1 MVSILRRRLLVR
13 ECRPTTIK
21 AAMVCVLALVLS
33 IRSAAQTPGPVPVPS
48 NLTVVDAEAIAL
60 KNHPQ
65 VSIARLLALAQGQVT
80 REVRSAELPTVVGN
94 LTAVDA
100 HDGGRVTAGLLN
112 NPVLYT
118 RAAGGVTVSQLITDF
133 GRTRNLVASAGLRE
147 KAEQAGE
154 MATEADI
161 KLAVDQAFY
170 RALAAQAVV
179 NVAKKTVAFRQ
190 DTANLIGSLADAKLK
205 STLDRSFADV
215 NLNQAQL
222 LLLDAQNAQ
231 DAALASLSTMMG
243 YERQQSFAL
252 EDPKGKLEAPAQDL
266 DALIALAMRFR
277 PDLAAVDD
285 QLQAAEKDR
294 KAEHDLWL
302 PSISALGAAGGAPI
316 RADQI
321 TSSWYGAAGVNLN
334 VPVFNGGLYSARA
347 KEADYRANAANERVR
362 DLRNRIAQDV
372 RVTWLSAQSAYQRM
386 DVTARLLAQAN
397 EALDLAQTRYKLG
410 LSSIV
415 ELSQAE
421 LAQTSA
427 EIGNTNARYDYQ
439 QSLAAIRYQTGQ

>member
-1 MVSILRRRLLVR
+1 VR

>member
-1 MVSILRRRLLVR
+1 
-13 ECRPTTIK
+13 
-21 AAMVCVLALVLS
+21 
-33 IRSAAQTPGPVPVPS
+33 VPVPS

-439 QSLAAIRYQTGQ
+439 QSLAAIRYQTSQ

>member
-1 MVSILRRRLLVR
+1 MHRLSRILARGV
-13 ECRPTTIK
+13 
-21 AAMVCVLALVLS
+21 LVLGM
-33 IRSAAQTPGPVPVPS
+33 IGIACAQSGAPT
-48 NLTVVDAEAIAL
+48 NRLTVTDAEAIAL

-65 VSIARLLALAQGQVT
+65 ISTARLLALAQGEVT
-80 REVRSAELPTVVGN
+80 KEMRSAELPTVSGD

-100 HDGGRVTAGLLN
+100 HDGGRITAGFLN

-118 RAAGGVTVSQLITDF
+118 RAGGGVSVSQLITDF
-133 GRTRNLVASAGLRE
+133 GRTRNLVASAGLQE
-147 KAEQAGE
+147 KAQQSAE

-161 KLAVDQAFY
+161 KLAVDEAFY

-215 NLNQAQL
+215 NLNQAQV

-231 DAALASLSTMMG
+231 DAAFADLSTVMG
-243 YERQQSFAL
+243 YERQQNFVL
-252 EDPKGKLEAPAQDL
+252 VDPTGEIEPPAQDV
-266 DALIALAMRFR
+266 DALTAMAMRSR
-277 PDLAAVDD
+277 PDLEALNE
-285 QLQAAEKDR
+285 QFEAAEKYS
-294 KAEHDLWL
+294 KAEHELWR
-302 PSISALGAAGGAPI
+302 PTISALGAAGGAPV
-316 RADQI
+316 RSDSI
-321 TSSWYGAAGVNLN
+321 TSSWYGAAGVNIS

-347 KEADYRANAANERVR
+347 KEADYRANATHEQVR
-362 DLRNRIAQDV
+362 GLRNSIARDV
-372 RVTWLSAQSAYQRM
+372 RVSWLNAQSAYQKV

-397 EALDLAQTRYKLG
+397 QALDLAQTRYKLG

-439 QSLAAIRYQTGQ
+439 RSLSAIRYQTGQ

>member
-1 MVSILRRRLLVR
+1 MHRLSRILARGV
-13 ECRPTTIK
+13 
-21 AAMVCVLALVLS
+21 LVLG
-33 IRSAAQTPGPVPVPS
+33 IVGIVRAQSGVS
-48 NLTVVDAEAIAL
+48 NKLTVTDAEAIAL

-65 VSIARLLALAQGQVT
+65 ISTARLLALAQGQVT
-80 REVRSAELPTVVGN
+80 KETRSAELPKVSGD

-100 HDGGRVTAGLLN
+100 HDGGRVTAGFLN

-118 RAAGGVTVSQLITDF
+118 RAGGGVSVSQLVTDF
-133 GRTRNLVASAGLRE
+133 GRTRNLVASAGLQE
-147 KAEQAGE
+147 KAQQSTE

-161 KLAVDQAFY
+161 KLEVDEAFY
-170 RALAAQAVV
+170 CALAAQAVV

-231 DAALASLSTMMG
+231 DAAVADLSTVMG
-243 YERQQSFAL
+243 YERQQNFVLVDQAD
-252 EDPKGKLEAPAQDL
+252 ELEAPTQDVDVL
-266 DALIALAMRFR
+266 TAMAMRSR
-277 PDLAAVDD
+277 PDLEALNE
-285 QLQAAEKDR
+285 QFEAAEKYR
-294 KAEHDLWL
+294 KAEHELWR
-302 PSISALGAAGGAPI
+302 PSVSALGTAGGAPV
-316 RADQI
+316 RSDSI
-321 TSSWYGAAGVNLN
+321 TSSWYGAAGVNIS

-347 KEADYRANAANERVR
+347 KEADYRANATQEQVR
-362 DLRNRIAQDV
+362 GLRNSIARDV
-372 RVTWLSAQSAYQRM
+372 RVSWLNAQSAYQKV

-397 EALDLAQTRYKLG
+397 QALDLAQTRYKLG

-427 EIGNTNARYDYQ
+427 EIGNTNARYDYER
-439 QSLAAIRYQTGQ
+439 SLSAIRYQTGQ

>member
-1 MVSILRRRLLVR
+1 M
-13 ECRPTTIK
+13 
-21 AAMVCVLALVLS
+21 LALAQGLNQTTKAGATV
-33 IRSAAQTPGPVPVPS
+33 SA
-48 NLTVVDAEAIAL
+48 NLTVIDAETIAL

-65 VSIARLLALAQGQVT
+65 VSVARLLALAQGQVT
-80 REVRSAELPTVVGN
+80 REVRSAELPTVTGN
-94 LTAVDA
+94 LTAVQA
-100 HDGGRVTAGLLN
+100 HDGGRATAGFLN

-118 RAAGGVTVSQLITDF
+118 RAAGGVTLSQLITDF
-133 GRTRNLVASAGLRE
+133 GRTQNLVASARLRE
-147 KAEQAGE
+147 KAQQAGE

-161 KLAVDQAFY
+161 RLAVDHAFY
-170 RALAAQAVV
+170 RTLAAQAVV

-215 NLNQAQL
+215 NLNEAQL
-222 LLLDAQNAQ
+222 LLLDAQNAE
-231 DAALASLSTMMG
+231 DAAIANLSTVLG
-243 YERQQSFAL
+243 FERQQTFVL
-252 EDPKGKLEAPAQDL
+252 VDPSGELPSPSQDL
-266 DALIALAMRFR
+266 DALTTLAMRSR
-277 PDLAAVDD
+277 PDLAALDD
-285 QLQAAEKDR
+285 QFQSAERLR
-294 KAEHDLWL
+294 KAEHELWR
-302 PSISALGAAGGAPI
+302 PTVSALGAAGGAPI

-321 TSSWYGAAGVNLN
+321 TSSWYGAAGVNVT

-347 KEADYRANAANERVR
+347 KEADYRADAAQEQVR
-362 DLRNRIAQDV
+362 DLRNRIARDV

-386 DVTARLLAQAN
+386 SVTARLLTQAN

-427 EIGNTNARYDYQ
+427 EIENTNARYDYQ

>member
-1 MVSILRRRLLVR
+1 M
-13 ECRPTTIK
+13 
-21 AAMVCVLALVLS
+21 LALAQGLNQTTKAGATV
-33 IRSAAQTPGPVPVPS
+33 SA
-48 NLTVVDAEAIAL
+48 NLTVIDAETIAL

-80 REVRSAELPTVVGN
+80 REVRSAELPTVTGN
-94 LTAVDA
+94 LTAVQA
-100 HDGGRVTAGLLN
+100 HDGGRATAGFLN

-118 RAAGGVTVSQLITDF
+118 RAAGGVTLSQLITDF
-133 GRTRNLVASAGLRE
+133 GRTQNLVASARLRE
-147 KAEQAGE
+147 KAQQAGE

-161 KLAVDQAFY
+161 RLAVDHAFY
-170 RALAAQAVV
+170 RTLAAQAVV

-215 NLNQAQL
+215 NLNEAQL
-222 LLLDAQNAQ
+222 LLLDAQNAE
-231 DAALASLSTMMG
+231 DAAFANLSTVLG
-243 YERQQSFAL
+243 FERQQTFVL
-252 EDPKGKLEAPAQDL
+252 VDPSGELPSPSQDL
-266 DALIALAMRFR
+266 DALTTLAMRSR
-277 PDLAAVDD
+277 PDLAALDD
-285 QLQAAEKDR
+285 QFQSAERLR
-294 KAEHDLWL
+294 KAEHELWR
-302 PSISALGAAGGAPI
+302 PTVSALGAAGGAPI

-321 TSSWYGAAGVNLN
+321 TSSWYGAAGVNVT

-347 KEADYRANAANERVR
+347 KEADYRADAAQEQVR
-362 DLRNRIAQDV
+362 DLRNRIARDV

-386 DVTARLLAQAN
+386 SVTARLLTQAN

-427 EIGNTNARYDYQ
+427 EIENTNARYDYQ

>member
-1 MVSILRRRLLVR
+1 MASALL
-13 ECRPTTIK
+13 
-21 AAMVCVLALVLS
+21 A
-33 IRSAAQTPGPVPVPS
+33 AAQNASTGASLPA
-48 NLTVVDAEAIAL
+48 NLSVADAEAIAL

-80 REVRSAELPTVVGN
+80 RQVRSAELPTVAGN
-94 LTAVDA
+94 LTGVGA

-118 RAAGGVTVSQLITDF
+118 RAAGGVTVIQLITDF
-133 GRTRNLVASAGLRE
+133 GRTQNLVASAGLRA
-147 KAEQAGE
+147 KAEQASE

-161 KLAVDQAFY
+161 RLAVDQAFY

-190 DTANLIGSLADAKLK
+190 DTANLIGSLADAKLR

-215 NLNQAQL
+215 NLNEAQL

-231 DAALASLSTMMG
+231 DAAFADLSTIMG
-243 YERQQSFAL
+243 YERQQSFVL
-252 EDPKGKLEAPAQDL
+252 EDPAGKLEAPAQDL
-266 DALIALAMRFR
+266 EALTSQAMRSR
-277 PDLAAVDD
+277 PDLAALDD
-285 QLQAAEKDR
+285 QLQAAEKFR
-294 KAEHDLWL
+294 KAEHDLWR
-302 PSISALGAAGGAPI
+302 PTISALGAAGGAPV
-316 RADQI
+316 RADEI
-321 TSSWYGAAGVNLN
+321 TSSWYGAAGVNVS

-347 KEADYRANAANERVR
+347 KEADYRASAANEQVR
-362 DLRNRIAQDV
+362 DLRNRIARDV
-372 RVTWLSAQSAYQRM
+372 RVTWLSAQSTYQRM

>member
-1 MVSILRRRLLVR
+1 
-13 ECRPTTIK
+13 
-21 AAMVCVLALVLS
+21 MVCVLTLPFS
-33 IRSAAQTPGPVPVPS
+33 IRSAAQTPGLVPAPA
-48 NLTVVDAEAIAL
+48 NLTVGDAEAIAL

-80 REVRSAELPTVVGN
+80 RQVRSAELPTVVGN

-100 HDGGRVTAGLLN
+100 HDGGRITAGLLN

-154 MATEADI
+154 IATEADI

-222 LLLDAQNAQ
+222 LLLDAQNAR
-231 DAALASLSTMMG
+231 DAAFANLNTMMG
-243 YERQQSFAL
+243 YENQQSFGL
-252 EDPKGKLEAPAQDL
+252 EDPEGRLEAPAHDM
-266 DALIALAMRFR
+266 DALTALALRSR
-277 PDLAAVDD
+277 PDLAALDD
-285 QLQAAEKDR
+285 QLLAAEKFR
-294 KAEHDLWL
+294 KAEHDLWR

-347 KEADYRANAANERVR
+347 KEADYRANVANERVR

-386 DVTARLLAQAN
+386 DVTARLLTQAN